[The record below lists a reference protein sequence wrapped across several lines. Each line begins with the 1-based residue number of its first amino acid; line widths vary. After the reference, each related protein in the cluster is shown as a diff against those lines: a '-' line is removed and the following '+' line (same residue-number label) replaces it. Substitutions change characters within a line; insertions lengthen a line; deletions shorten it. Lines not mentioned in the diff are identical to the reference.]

1 MSAASVY
8 GARMTND
15 PPPLQRAAA
24 SVELV
29 QRRIRRVL
37 VATQVLGGLGV
48 GAGVAVTTLLAFQ
61 LSGSAALA
69 GLAASAS
76 AFGAG
81 LSSAGI
87 GALAR
92 YGRRPGLVGG
102 YLLGAL
108 GAGTAIT
115 AAVVASFPLM
125 VLATFAFGASNAS
138 NLQARYAVADLALP
152 GRRARDLS
160 TVVWAT
166 TVGAVLGPNLTG
178 PGARVAGVLA
188 LPELAGPY
196 LLSAT
201 GFLAAAIVMGL
212 GLRPDPLL
220 LARRVAE
227 RLPGQL
233 EAGHDGGGPGRA
245 GIVGALVSV
254 RSDPSASAA
263 AATIAAAHAV
273 MVGVMVMTPVHM
285 GGHGASVQLIG
296 LTISLHIAGMYALSP
311 VFGHL
316 ADRYGTHRVLG
327 LGFVQLA
334 LAVVLA
340 AGGTAHGGIGFMS
353 GLVLLG
359 SGWSACLIA
368 SSALLTAALS
378 VEERAPAQG
387 FVDLLMNVAG
397 GTAGAV
403 SGLIMTLLGFPALA
417 LITLGLLLVPALL
430 VLRDAPRVRPVPA
443 H

>member
-1 MSAASVY
+1 MTPEPLLTGPPGRSGPWHPSAGDV
-8 GARMTND
+8 D
-15 PPPLQRAAA
+15 
-24 SVELV
+24 LV
-29 QRRIRRVL
+29 QRRIRAVL
-37 VATQVLGGLGV
+37 VSTQVLGGLGV
-48 GAGVAVTTLLAFQ
+48 GAGVAVTTLLAYE

-69 GLAASAS
+69 GVAASAS

-81 LSSAGI
+81 LASAAI

-102 YLLGAL
+102 YLLGTL
-108 GAGTAIT
+108 GAVTAIL
-115 AAVVASFPLM
+115 AAVVDSFPLM

-138 NLQARYAVADLALP
+138 NLQARYAVADLALA

-178 PGARVAGVLA
+178 PGASVASTLA

-201 GFLAAAIVMGL
+201 GFLAAALVMSI

-220 LARRVAE
+220 LARRIVDAASD
-227 RLPGQL
+227 PIGTGPT
-233 EAGHDGGGPGRA
+233 AGGARRSGLA
-245 GIVGALVSV
+245 GALASV
-254 RSDPSASAA
+254 RSDRSASAA

-285 GGHGASVQLIG
+285 GSHGASVQLIG

-316 ADRYGTHRVLG
+316 ADRLGTHLVLG
-327 LGFVQLA
+327 LGFAQLA

-340 AGGTAHGGIGFMS
+340 ATGSAHGGAGLTA

-368 SSALLTAALS
+368 SSALLTGALP

-387 FVDLLMNVAG
+387 LVDLVMNVAG
-397 GTAGAV
+397 GAAGAV
-403 SGLIMTLLGFPALA
+403 SGLTMTLLGFRVLA
-417 LITLGLLLVPALL
+417 LVTLGLLLVPAML
-430 VLRDAPRVRPVPA
+430 VLRDAVRTRPVPA